1 MDTPRRKEA
10 LLLIHNE
17 WLSYFQ
23 KLHSV
28 PWAMRAASLCSS
40 FGNKSYCELLI
51 TPNSALLTHS
61 VPSWNHSPQNEYK
74 GDSCRADDG
83 QVWIMRPV
91 IHFLTSWQR
100 WRTASPCSCGRCAP
114 YRSQQSVPCSDR
126 RRGSWRP
133 LESHYC
139 PWTEADCSW
148 HCNALYKHRP
158 GRGVTANMI
167 HS

>member
-1 MDTPRRKEA
+1 MISPQQTRLVTPCLKFHRKVSDSEEA
-10 LLLIHNE
+10 GSHIGQYDPSPS
-17 WLSYFQ
+17 W
-23 KLHSV
+23 
-28 PWAMRAASLCSS
+28 
-40 FGNKSYCELLI
+40 I
-51 TPNSALLTHS
+51 TPNSAHLTHS

-148 HCNALYKHRP
+148 HCKALYKHRP
-158 GRGVTANMI
+158 GRGVTSCAL
-167 HS
+167 